1 MSGTCIRCVKYLY
14 GVPIFSGVVSY
25 CWSGTFVD
33 MSSILEERAVA
44 ASPNVNPL
52 VIGDM
57 EFSFPSNID
66 EFLFWLWPLVIDSMK

>member
-14 GVPIFSGVVSY
+14 GVLIFSGVVSY
-25 CWSGTFVD
+25 CWPGTFVD

-44 ASPNVNPL
+44 GSPKVNPL

-57 EFSFPSNID
+57 EFSSNIGKS
-66 EFLFWLWPLVIDSMK
+66 LVLALAACH